1 MPNHKSAE
9 KRDRQA
15 KRRTVFNRSNRSQMR
30 TELKK
35 LRTAIVGGKKEDAT
49 QLLPQIISVIDRAVK
64 KGIIHDNT
72 GSRYKSR
79 LTLRVNSMKTSKKAA

>member
-9 KRDRQA
+9 KRDRQI
-15 KRRTVFNRSNRSQMR
+15 KRRTVINRRNRSEMR

-35 LRTAIVGGKKEDAT
+35 LRSAISSGKKEDAV
-49 QLLPQIISVIDRAVK
+49 QILPTIVSIIDRAVK

-79 LTLRVNSMKTSKKAA
+79 LTIRVNNMKAKAA

>member
-9 KRDRQA
+9 KRDRQNE
-15 KRRTVFNRSNRSQMR
+15 RRAAINRSNRSQMR

-35 LRTAIVGGKKEDAT
+35 LRVAITSGKKEDAS
-49 QLLPQIISVIDRAVK
+49 QILPKIISVIDKAVK

-79 LTLRVNSMKTSKKAA
+79 LTIRVNNMKVAKKAA

>member
-9 KRDRQA
+9 KRDRQI
-15 KRRTVFNRSNRSQMR
+15 KRRTVINRKNRSQMR

-35 LRTAIVGGKKEDAT
+35 LRLAIAGGKKEDAT
-49 QLLPQIISVIDRAVK
+49 QLLPQIISVIDKAVK

-79 LTLRVNSMKTSKKAA
+79 LTIRVNAMKAKAA

>member
-9 KRDRQA
+9 KRDRQI
-15 KRRTVFNRSNRSQMR
+15 KRRTVVNRANRSQMR

-35 LRTAIVGGKKEDAT
+35 LRVAIESGKKDDAVA
-49 QLLPQIISVIDRAVK
+49 LLPKIISVIDRSIK
-64 KGIIHDNT
+64 KGIIHDNA

-79 LTLRVNSMKTSKKAA
+79 LTIRVNKMVTKAA

>member
-9 KRDRQA
+9 KRDRQI
-15 KRRTVFNRSNRSQMR
+15 KRRTAINRMNRSQMR

-35 LRTAIVGGKKEDAT
+35 LRLAISGGKKEDAT
-49 QLLPQIISVIDRAVK
+49 QLLPKIVSIIDKAVK

-79 LTLRVNSMKTSKKAA
+79 LTLRVNSMKVKAA

>member
-9 KRDRQA
+9 KRDRQN
-15 KRRTVFNRSNRSQMR
+15 KRRAAINRSNRSQMR

-35 LRTAIVGGKKEDAT
+35 LRIAISGGKKEDAS
-49 QLLPQIISVIDRAVK
+49 QLLPSIISVIDKAVK

-79 LTLRVNSMKTSKKAA
+79 LTIRVNSMKAKAA